1 MLAAALVFAL
11 RPWIAAIYTSHAG
24 VALLAARLLAWVALL
39 HVADAVQTL
48 AIFVLRC
55 YRVTLAPFIVYG
67 VLLWGFGLG
76 GGYVLAYRGVGAW
89 PAQQSPAAFWQAA
102 AGALLVT
109 AVLVQAMLRRT
120 SRRAVALQTL

>member
-1 MLAAALVFAL
+1 MVGELYPIHLEQPTLQRGRTALIEGL
-11 RPWIAAIYTSHAG
+11 EHAG
-24 VALLAARLLAWVALL
+24 AHRRLLPQEV
-39 HVADAVQTL
+39 V
-48 AIFVLRC
+48 
-55 YRVTLAPFIVYG
+55 YREPLGPQRTPFIVYG